1 MDLESQGTP
10 IDYCSNYCPYCR
22 IFRISR
28 RFSFNGLFAFN
39 IIYHISIYFSID
51 TWSSLVSSLLVSS
64 PIRSSPAYSI
74 VHSSLNKP
82 KIGYCLSQNKPLLI
96 DVVKISAP
104 HNHHNLAIK
113 AFIHSKSPCL
123 KPMPDEE
130 IALEYLNNAR
140 DHLGE
145 TDQIPELMLQS
156 QVGYLKWFLREN
168 RSGKRNNAI
177 CTDALRMKH
186 GNRDIDQ
193 QVPLASS

>member
-1 MDLESQGTP
+1 
-10 IDYCSNYCPYCR
+10 
-22 IFRISR
+22 
-28 RFSFNGLFAFN
+28 
-39 IIYHISIYFSID
+39 
-51 TWSSLVSSLLVSS
+51 
-64 PIRSSPAYSI
+64 
-74 VHSSLNKP
+74 
-82 KIGYCLSQNKPLLI
+82 
-96 DVVKISAP
+96 
-104 HNHHNLAIK
+104 
-113 AFIHSKSPCL
+113 
-123 KPMPDEE
+123 MPDEE